1 MAGIMKPIG
10 ADDDSLFPER
20 MEERL
25 DRDFASRD
33 TNGLVPLS
41 QIPLQGVAE
50 SPELGAAY
58 VRFVDQN
65 GDPLPPGSLTTIH
78 VNTVT
83 GDIDDIT
90 FEEA

>member
-1 MAGIMKPIG
+1 MTRIQPRRGT
-10 ADDDSLFPER
+10 S
-20 MEERL
+20 
-25 DRDFASRD
+25 
-33 TNGLVPLS
+33 
-41 QIPLQGVAE
+41 AE
-50 SPELGAAY
+50 WAAANPVLAEGELGFETDTQRSKRGDGATPWNDLPFDGVSY
-58 VRFVDQN
+58 LVRFVDQN